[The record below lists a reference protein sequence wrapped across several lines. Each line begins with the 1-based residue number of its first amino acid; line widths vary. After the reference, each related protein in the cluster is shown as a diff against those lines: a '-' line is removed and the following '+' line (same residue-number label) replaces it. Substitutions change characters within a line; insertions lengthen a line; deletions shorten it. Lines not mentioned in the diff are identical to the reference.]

1 MLITSASNEKLK
13 NIKKLSK
20 SSKERNEQSLFIVE
34 GIRMFREIPPEEIES
49 VYVSETGAVKFE
61 DELKAAL
68 GKDYQSRDDYYVV
81 SDRVFSGVSDTGT
94 PQGILALVRQK
105 VNNLSI
111 VLNEKCEKS
120 EKPEKVEKSEKS
132 EKIEKSEKLEKT
144 EKIEKSYEVLSLE
157 DNGLDASDNAFIL
170 IIEKLQD
177 PGNLGTIIR
186 TAEGAGVTGII
197 ISSDSVDIYNP
208 KVVRSTMGSIFRM
221 PVYVSDDLI
230 RDIECLKEKGITVYG
245 AHLKGQNIY
254 DKNFKASCAFLI
266 GNEGNGLS
274 EEVSKTAEELIK
286 IPMKGKVESLNA
298 AISTAVIAY
307 EVLRQRM

>member
-1 MLITSASNEKLK
+1 MIITSASNEKLK

-49 VYVSETGAVKFE
+49 VYVSETGAEKFE

-120 EKPEKVEKSEKS
+120 EK
-132 EKIEKSEKLEKT
+132 IEKSD
-144 EKIEKSYEVLSLE
+144 EVLSLE
-157 DNGLDASDNAFIL
+157 DNGLDASNNSFIL

-307 EVLRQRM
+307 EVLRQRIYL

>member
-1 MLITSASNEKLK
+1 MIITSASNEKIK

-20 SSKERNEQSLFIVE
+20 SSKERNEQSVFIVE

-49 VYVSETGAVKFE
+49 VYVSETGKKKYE
-61 DELKAAL
+61 DELIAAL
-68 GKDYQSRDDYYVV
+68 GKEYQSRNYCYVV
-81 SDRVFSGVSDTGT
+81 SDKVFDSISDTGT

-105 VNNLSI
+105 VNDLSNI
-111 VLNEKCEKS
+111 INEKSDKAERS
-120 EKPEKVEKSEKS
+120 GVDS
-132 EKIEKSEKLEKT
+132 
-144 EKIEKSYEVLSLE
+144 SLA
-157 DNGLDASDNAFIL
+157 DNGLNALDNDFIL

-177 PGNLGTIIR
+177 PGNMGTIIR
-186 TAEGAGVTGII
+186 TGEGAGVTGII

-221 PVYVSDDLI
+221 PVYISDDLI
-230 RDIECLKEKGITVYG
+230 KDIECLKKKGITVYG
-245 AHLKGQNIY
+245 AHLKGENIY
-254 DKNFKASCAFLI
+254 DKDFRTACAFLI

-274 EEVSKTAEELIK
+274 EEVSRTAEELIK

-298 AISTAVIAY
+298 ATSTAVIAY

>member
-1 MLITSASNEKLK
+1 MIITSASNEKLK

-20 SSKERNEQSLFIVE
+20 SSKERNEQSVFIVE
-34 GIRMFREIPPEEIES
+34 GIRMFREIPPEEIET
-49 VYVSETGAVKFE
+49 VYVSETGEKKFE
-61 DELKAAL
+61 DELEATL
-68 GKDYQSRDDYYVV
+68 GKEYQSRDDYYVV
-81 SDRVFSGVSDTGT
+81 SDKVFDSISDTGT

-105 VNNLSI
+105 VNDLSNI
-111 VLNEKCEKS
+111 INEKCDKAERFDAD
-120 EKPEKVEKSEKS
+120 
-132 EKIEKSEKLEKT
+132 
-144 EKIEKSYEVLSLE
+144 LSLQ
-157 DNGLDASDNAFIL
+157 DNGLNVSDNAFIL

-177 PGNLGTIIR
+177 PGNMGTIIR

-221 PVYVSDDLI
+221 PVYISDDLI
-230 RDIECLKEKGITVYG
+230 KDIEYLKEKGITVYG
-245 AHLKGQNIY
+245 AHLKGENIY
-254 DKNFKASCAFLI
+254 NKDFRTDCAFLI

-274 EEVSKTAEELIK
+274 EEVSRTAEELIK

-298 AISTAVIAY
+298 ATSTAVIAY